1 MKHKNLLRKL
11 SGRWLL
17 TALLTMVSMNLFA
30 EDFTFEG
37 INYTVISE
45 ENKTCETK
53 AFNDVNGHLKLPSN
67 PNGYTLV
74 RLGDFSFGNCRVL
87 NSVTIPESVT
97 SLGYNCFSDCTSLTS
112 VSIPKSVT
120 SLGSSCFNGC
130 TSLTSINIP
139 ESVTS
144 LGNYCFKGCTS
155 LTSINIPESVTSLSE
170 SCFDGCTSL
179 TSITIPESVTS
190 LGSSC
195 FYGCT
200 SLTSLTIPESV
211 TSLGW
216 WCFYG
221 CTSLTSITIPE
232 SVTSLGLGCFSGCT
246 SLASVTIPESVTSM
260 GESCFSGC
268 NLRPLL
274 LEGRIKTINN
284 NAFKGLDGYILC
296 RKSDIDYYRKYT
308 ALPIYYVE
316 PFSMHLEPKVSG
328 VQIQLEKNIY
338 GIDRELDE
346 VSLSILDN
354 SSNEPL
360 KTLVPNSDECIFKGL
375 KADTPYTIELSWK
388 NENDEE
394 ECYQLSFRTKSI
406 ETNLTSSSTQTTISV
421 TSLSVNKDETFE
433 PSEIGIIFEKQKYPF
448 TGEKITFKDLLPE
461 IKYYLRPYV
470 IYNEGKDEYTGNE
483 IAIYTKGWDCSAKAT
498 DERSTSVE
506 LNASFTEDDA
516 HPDKV
521 WWVFDGNEIEGR
533 KTTIVSLKP
542 ETKDKA
548 TFNISYRK
556 KVYSYP
562 TEFKTE
568 KLELKT
574 LKPKCVS
581 NSCAIVAAE
590 TNIADVEPNVG
601 FEWRKNDAPA
611 SLPSTEG
618 YGVVCE
624 GMLEGYIKNL
634 QATSYYNVRPF
645 YKDASGKYYY
655 GEWISFDPSDFS
667 YFEPTIRTYPVQ
679 DITENSATVR
689 GYVMPGTDNITR
701 QGFQYWKTAGNK
713 VRGKA
718 PAPSE
723 ITTVEATGQIMTITL
738 NDLEAATD
746 YTFRVF
752 AETESGYVYG
762 EEQQFTTEGAASI
775 SEINNE
781 EINAKIVGY
790 YNLMGVKSSKPHKG
804 MNIVV
809 YSDGTSR
816 KMIKQ

>member
-1 MKHKNLLRKL
+1 
-11 SGRWLL
+11 
-17 TALLTMVSMNLFA
+17 MVSLNLFA

-45 ENKTCETK
+45 EKKTCKTK
-53 AFNDVNGHLKLPSN
+53 EGLSYPELAGNTVTGNLILPSN

-74 RLGDFSFGNCRVL
+74 RIGNYSFKDNSDL
-87 NSVTIPESVT
+87 ISVTIPESVT
-97 SLGYNCFSDCTSLTS
+97 SLGAECFSRCTSLAS
-112 VSIPKSVT
+112 VSLPESVI
-120 SLGSSCFNGC
+120 SLGESCFSKC
-130 TSLTSINIP
+130 TSLASINIP
-139 ESVTS
+139 EAVTS
-144 LGNYCFKGCTS
+144 LGDYCF
-155 LTSINIPESVTSLSE
+155 
-170 SCFDGCTSL
+170 
-179 TSITIPESVTS
+179 
-190 LGSSC
+190 
-195 FYGCT
+195 YRCT

-211 TSLGW
+211 TSLGK
-216 WCFYG
+216 
-221 CTSLTSITIPE
+221 
-232 SVTSLGLGCFSGCT
+232 
-246 SLASVTIPESVTSM
+246 
-260 GESCFSGC
+260 SCFSGC

-274 LEGRIKTINN
+274 LEGEIKSLDDS
-284 NAFKGLDGYILC
+284 FKDLDGYILC

-308 ALPIYYVE
+308 ALPIYDVEE
-316 PFSMHLEPKVSG
+316 PFIMHLEPKVSG

-338 GIDRELDE
+338 GLDRELDE
-346 VSLSILDN
+346 VSLSILN
-354 SSNEPL
+354 YYSNEPL
-360 KTLVPNSDECIFKGL
+360 KTVVPNSDECIFKEL
-375 KADTPYTIELSWK
+375 KADTPYRIELSWK

-394 ECYQLSFRTKSI
+394 ETYLLGFRTQNI
-406 ETNLTSSSTQTTISV
+406 EFELISSSTQTSISV

-433 PSEIGIIFEKQKYPF
+433 PSEIGIIYENQKYPF

-461 IKYYLRPYV
+461 NKYYLGRYV
-470 IYNEGKDEYTGNE
+470 IYNESKDEYTGDIKIRIN
-483 IAIYTKGWDCSAKAT
+483 TKGWDFSDKAT
-498 DERSTSVE
+498 VERSTSVE

-521 WWVFDGNEIEGR
+521 WWVFDGNEIVGR
-533 KTTIVSLKP
+533 KATIVSLEP
-542 ETKDKA
+542 ETGDKA
-548 TFNISYRK
+548 TFNISYGK

-562 TEFKTE
+562 AEFKTE

-655 GEWISFDPSDFS
+655 GEWITFDPSDFS

-701 QGFQYWKTAGNK
+701 QGVQYWKTVGNK

-723 ITTVEATGQIMTITL
+723 ITTVEATGQIMTVTL
-738 NDLEAATD
+738 NDLEAGTD

-752 AETESGYVYG
+752 VETESGYVYG

-775 SEINNE
+775 SDINNE

>member
-1 MKHKNLLRKL
+1 MRLHILREASASLLVLLYRAMRRPPIVERATGTAFTHFFFINRTRGEPAPARYIMKHKNLLRKL

-17 TALLTMVSMNLFA
+17 TVLLTMVSMNLFA
-30 EDFTFEG
+30 FVEDFTFEG

-45 ENKTCETK
+45 YQKTCETK
-53 AFNDVNGHLKLPSN
+53 EGSYHGRAGNTVTGNLILPSN

-74 RLGDFSFGNCRVL
+74 RIGNYSFKNNADL
-87 NSVTIPESVT
+87 ISVTIPESVT
-97 SLGYNCFSDCTSLTS
+97 SLGY
-112 VSIPKSVT
+112 
-120 SLGSSCFNGC
+120 
-130 TSLTSINIP
+130 
-139 ESVTS
+139 
-144 LGNYCFKGCTS
+144 
-155 LTSINIPESVTSLSE
+155 
-170 SCFDGCTSL
+170 
-179 TSITIPESVTS
+179 
-190 LGSSC
+190 
-195 FYGCT
+195 
-200 SLTSLTIPESV
+200 
-211 TSLGW
+211 
-216 WCFYG
+216 WCFYN
-221 CTSLTSITIPE
+221 
-232 SVTSLGLGCFSGCT
+232 CT
-246 SLASVTIPESVTSM
+246 SLASVTIPESVTSLGYWCFYNCTSLASVTIPESVTSL
-260 GESCFSGC
+260 GERCFSGC
-268 NLRPLL
+268 NLQPLL
-274 LEGRIKTINN
+274 LEGRIKSIKDSS
-284 NAFKGLDGYILC
+284 FEDLEGCILC

-308 ALPIYYVE
+308 ALPIYDVE
-316 PFSMHLEPKVSG
+316 ETPFIMRLEPKVSG
-328 VQIQLEKNIY
+328 VQIQLEKTIY
-338 GIDRELDE
+338 GIDRGLNE
-346 VSLSILDN
+346 VSLSLLD
-354 SSNEPL
+354 SFSDEPL
-360 KTLVPNSDECIFKGL
+360 KTIVPDANECIFKGL

-394 ECYQLSFRTKSI
+394 ENYQFSFRTKSI

-506 LNASFTEDDA
+506 LNASFTEDEA
-516 HPDKV
+516 HADKI
-521 WWVFDGNEIEGR
+521 WWAFDGNEIAGR
-533 KTTIVSLKP
+533 KATIVSLKP

-548 TFNISYRK
+548 TFNISYGK

-562 TEFKTE
+562 VEFKTV

-590 TNIADVEPNVG
+590 TNIADVEQNVG

-655 GEWISFDPSDFS
+655 GEWITFDPSDFS

-723 ITTVEATGQIMTITL
+723 ITTVEATGQIMTVTL

-752 AETESGYVYG
+752 VETESGYVYG

-781 EINAKIVGY
+781 EVNAKIVGY

-816 KMIKQ
+816 KMIKH

>member
-1 MKHKNLLRKL
+1 
-11 SGRWLL
+11 
-17 TALLTMVSMNLFA
+17 MVSMNLFA

-221 CTSLTSITIPE
+221 CTSLTSLTIPE
-232 SVTSLGLGCFSGCT
+232 SVTSLGK
-246 SLASVTIPESVTSM
+246 
-260 GESCFSGC
+260 SCFSGC
-268 NLRPLL
+268 NLQPLL
-274 LEGRIKTINN
+274 LEGRIKSIHNN
-284 NAFKGLDGYILC
+284 SFEDLNGYILC

-375 KADTPYTIELSWK
+375 KADTPYRIELSWK
-388 NENDEE
+388 NENDEDDY
-394 ECYQLSFRTKSI
+394 YQFSFRTKSI
-406 ETNLTSSSTQTTISV
+406 ETNLISSSTQTSISV

-433 PSEIGIIFEKQKYPF
+433 PSEIGIIFDNQKYPF
-448 TGEKITFKDLLPE
+448 TGEKLTFKDLSPDNE
-461 IKYYLRPYV
+461 YYVRPYV
-470 IYNEGKDEYTGNE
+470 IYNEGKDEYTDKERGIN
-483 IAIYTKGWDCSAKAT
+483 TKGWDFSAKAT
-498 DERSTSVE
+498 VERSTSVE

-516 HPDKV
+516 HHDKV

-533 KTTIVSLKP
+533 KATIVSLKP

-562 TEFKTE
+562 AEFKTE

-655 GEWISFDPSDFS
+655 GEWITFDPSDFS

-701 QGFQYWKTAGNK
+701 QGVQYWKTAGNK

-723 ITTVEATGQIMTITL
+723 ITTVEATGQIMTVTL

-752 AETESGYVYG
+752 VETESGYVYV

-775 SEINNE
+775 SDINNE